1 MGSVFLVP
9 WTWMDDSLLSL
20 HALGFRTAAMALTD
34 DSVSIDDP
42 QLMGESRLAIV
53 MGTEGD
59 GLPKEYIDEAD
70 YVVRIPMS
78 HQVDSLNVAAAAAVA
93 FWQLRW

>member
-1 MGSVFLVP
+1 MEGPISQ
-9 WTWMDDSLLSL
+9 L
-20 HALGFRTAAMALTD
+20 HSLGFRTAAMALTD
-34 DSVSIDDP
+34 DSISIDDLT
-42 QLMGESRLAIV
+42 LMNEPRLAII

-59 GLPKEYIDEAD
+59 GLSKEVITQSD

-93 FWQLRW
+93 FWQLRKKEI